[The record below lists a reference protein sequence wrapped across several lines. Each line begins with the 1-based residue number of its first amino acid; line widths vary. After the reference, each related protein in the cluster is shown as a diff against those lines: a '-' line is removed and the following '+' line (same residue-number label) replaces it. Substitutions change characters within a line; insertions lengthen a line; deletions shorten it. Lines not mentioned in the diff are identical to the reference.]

1 MTRKRRPPTSRLLLV
16 FCCCCASG
24 GGQLL
29 VVPLALLLAVVVV
42 AVVMVVA
49 AAAAAAVMALM
60 LAHTFR
66 PRRELL
72 VSPRVRLRPRGAA
85 LLGEFRRITPEI
97 ADDVRGALRLVFSL
111 RR

>member
-1 MTRKRRPPTSRLLLV
+1 M
-16 FCCCCASG
+16 
-24 GGQLL
+24 L
-29 VVPLALLLAVVVV
+29 VVPLPLLLAVVVV
-42 AVVMVVA
+42 AVVVVVA
-49 AAAAAAVMALM
+49 AAAVMVLM

-85 LLGEFRRITPEI
+85 LLGEFRRIAPEI

>member
-1 MTRKRRPPTSRLLLV
+1 M
-16 FCCCCASG
+16 
-24 GGQLL
+24 
-29 VVPLALLLAVVVV
+29 VPLALLLAVVVV

-49 AAAAAAVMALM
+49 AAAATAAVMVLM

>member
-1 MTRKRRPPTSRLLLV
+1 M
-16 FCCCCASG
+16 A
-24 GGQLL
+24 
-29 VVPLALLLAVVVV
+29 VPLPLLLAVVVV
-42 AVVMVVA
+42 AVVVVVA
-49 AAAAAAVMALM
+49 AAAVMVLM

-72 VSPRVRLRPRGAA
+72 VSPRVRLRPRGTA